1 MRSFLVP
8 ALAAALSLP
17 TLSLAASPATAFD
30 DATYSAQDRASFQLA
45 QTERAPSAFDDAG
58 LGIPDAPAARGASP
72 VEMAEHDRFAEHN
85 PFDDAGLRGAELSPA
100 REAAPARVASGASQ
114 AMADCACCQS

>member
-1 MRSFLVP
+1 MRTFLVP

-30 DATYSAQDRASFQLA
+30 DAVYPAQERASFELV

-58 LGIPDAPAARGASP
+58 LSLPEAPPARAASP
-72 VEMAEHDRFAEHN
+72 VRFAEHN
-85 PFDDAGLRGAELSPA
+85 PFDDAGLRGPELAPE
-100 REAAPARVASGASQ
+100 REAAPVRVASGASQ